1 MSNQLK
7 QWQAPV
13 LETLDVTMTAGGPN
27 GVVPD
32 KNGKGANN
40 GKHEEEPN
48 PTIS

>member
-1 MSNQLK
+1 MSNQTLK

-32 KNGKGANN
+32 ARGTGANN
-40 GKHEEEPN
+40 RHEEEPN

>member
-1 MSNQLK
+1 MSNQTLK

-13 LETLDVTMTAGGPN
+13 LETLDVKMTAGGPN

-40 GKHEEEPN
+40 RHDEGPG